1 MDVDLRVACQLD
13 VDHRFQGGDVQPAG
27 GHVGGHQYVA
37 TAVGEHRQ
45 DLVALALL
53 QVAVQGQGGNPL
65 RLQCVG
71 QLLALLAG
79 LAEGHAGL
87 RPEMLEQA
95 YHGVHALLRIDLEEA
110 LLDLAV
116 GVQRLD
122 LHLSRIAHE
131 GLRQLL
137 DAVRVG
143 GGEQQ
148 GLPALGELA
157 DDLGDA
163 VVEAHVEHP
172 VGFVE
177 DQGIEPVEDQGALAQ
192 VLLDA
197 PRGADHHVRA
207 VLQRSHLRTVGDAAA
222 EGQDLD
228 VVGGAGQ
235 PADLL
240 GDLVGQFA
248 GRAQHQRLA
257 AEVARVQRAEQGE
270 AEGRGLAA
278 AGLGLGDQVVA
289 LEDQRQALRLDR
301 RHLPVTEGVEIGQEV
316 RGKRQRGE
324 SGGGHGAGLG
334 RRYERLV

>member
-1 MDVDLRVACQLD
+1 MSSPRA
-13 VDHRFQGGDVQPAG
+13 A
-27 GHVGGHQYVA
+27 VGGHQYVA

-95 YHGVHALLRIDLEEA
+95 YHGVHALLRVDLEEA

-177 DQGIEPVEDQGALAQ
+177 D
-192 VLLDA
+192 
-197 PRGADHHVRA
+197 
-207 VLQRSHLRTVGDAAA
+207 
-222 EGQDLD
+222 
-228 VVGGAGQ
+228 
-235 PADLL
+235 
-240 GDLVGQFA
+240 
-248 GRAQHQRLA
+248 
-257 AEVARVQRAEQGE
+257 
-270 AEGRGLAA
+270 
-278 AGLGLGDQVVA
+278 
-289 LEDQRQALRLDR
+289 
-301 RHLPVTEGVEIGQEV
+301 
-316 RGKRQRGE
+316 
-324 SGGGHGAGLG
+324 
-334 RRYERLV
+334 